1 MTWRAVAGSMRKL
14 IAVNDEN
21 EGCISFAT
29 CFFAHFG
36 KLRSMIDQLKASMVG
51 SPFNSDF
58 LGSFSGFVA
67 VELLGFQPPNPRP
80 AELRLL
86 KPEEDAPS
94 ITLWPVFQWSRR
106 HVPSGCMYIGR

>member
-1 MTWRAVAGSMRKL
+1 
-14 IAVNDEN
+14 
-21 EGCISFAT
+21 
-29 CFFAHFG
+29 
-36 KLRSMIDQLKASMVG
+36 MIDQLKASMLG

-58 LGSFSGFVA
+58 LGISGFVA

-94 ITLWPVFQWSRR
+94 ITLWPDFQWSRR
-106 HVPSGCMYIGR
+106 VFPPGRMYIGR